1 MSSRCALRRAWA
13 QLRAGMNHAA
23 PRSWSRRRPRAER
36 EAERIFEVSPALLA
50 VAGFDGY
57 LSLFNPAF
65 EVVEWTTRVVP
76 EEGFLCAAG
85 RDVTESRRDV
95 TESRRAAE
103 EQAALRR
110 VATLVAKQT
119 PHAEVFA
126 LIAEEIGD
134 CWPSIRSRRSATRT
148 TGSQPW
154 WPAEV
159 RLRRRFRSGRVY
171 RW

>member
-1 MSSRCALRRAWA
+1 
-13 QLRAGMNHAA
+13 
-23 PRSWSRRRPRAER
+23 
-36 EAERIFEVSPALLA
+36 VSPALLA
-50 VAGFDGY
+50 VAGSDGY
-57 LSLFNPAF
+57 LSRFNPAF
-65 EVVEWTTRVVP
+65 EVFGYSGDELLSRSWIEFAQPDDRERMLEAAASLERAAAVMALENRVICRDGSLRWVEWTTRVVP

-126 LIAEEIGD
+126 LIAEEIGRLLAVD
-134 CWPSIRSRRSATRT
+134 SIET
-148 TGSQPW
+148 
-154 WPAEV
+154 V
-159 RLRRRFRSGRVY
+159 RYEDDRIAAVVAG
-171 RW
+171 